1 MEDRRTVILDSEV
14 LHAIR
19 LHPDV
24 DDFSLAFGRS
34 EQGLMI
40 ELKDTAGLPVQP
52 VDGIRHLM
60 VSVSPEG
67 LRFRWTDIHGNA
79 CAREWNPEDSPVE
92 AIERVLADPAG
103 AAIHAVM
110 NASVRESELFS
121 RFKPERRGATE
132 PEPG

>member
-1 MEDRRTVILDSEV
+1 MEERKTVILDSEV
-14 LHAIR
+14 LDAIR

-40 ELKDTAGLPVQP
+40 ELKDTAGLPVQS

-60 VSVSPEG
+60 VSITPEG

-79 CAREWNPEDSPVE
+79 CTREWNPEEAPVE
-92 AIERVLADPAG
+92 AIERVMADPAG
-103 AAIHAVM
+103 AAVHAVK
-110 NASVRESELFS
+110 NASARESELFS
-121 RFKPERRGATE
+121 RFQPARHGATE

>member
-1 MEDRRTVILDSEV
+1 MEDRRTVILDSGV
-14 LHAIR
+14 LDAIR
-19 LHPDV
+19 RHPDV

-40 ELKDTAGLPVQP
+40 ELKDTAGLPVQS

-60 VSVSPEG
+60 VSITPEE

-79 CAREWNPEDSPVE
+79 CTREWNPEETSVE
-92 AIERVLADPAG
+92 AIERVMADPAG
-103 AAIHAVM
+103 AAVHAVK
-110 NASVRESELFS
+110 NASARESELFS
-121 RFKPERRGATE
+121 RFKPARHGATE